1 MSAPNDGPL
10 REAFG
15 RGDEENLRWQL
26 EHPVVGA
33 RERELVRG
41 AFGPPGR
48 RMLDVGAGDG
58 ATLVHLDD
66 PEGSVGL
73 ELFPDKLRL
82 ARGRLSRAGLLAG
95 SAYAL
100 PFADGVFDHVIVRD
114 VVHHLDTPD
123 RMLSECARVLAPLG
137 RFDLLEP
144 CRYNPLIVL
153 HALSQ
158 KVERGELK
166 STVPFLKALIAAT
179 GLELEAEHRY
189 QALPLHRLVFHR
201 RFGLPSLGERAWARA
216 AVDAAEALAARV
228 VPRGAWAYI
237 HLRARKSAPVMSP

>member
-1 MSAPNDGPL
+1 MTLPNEHL
-10 REAFG
+10 RAAFG

-33 RERELVRG
+33 RERELVHA
-41 AFGPPGR
+41 AFTPVGN

-58 ATLVHLDD
+58 ATLIHLGD
-66 PEGSVGL
+66 PAGSVGL

-82 ARGRLSRAGLLAG
+82 ARQRLHRAQLLAG
-95 SAYAL
+95 SAYEL
-100 PFADGVFDHVIVRD
+100 PFADRSFDHVIVRD
-114 VVHHLDTPD
+114 VVHHLDQPG
-123 RMLSECARVLAPLG
+123 RMLAECFRVLGPEG

-166 STVPFLKALIAAT
+166 STVPFLR
-179 GLELEAEHRY
+179 GLLETAGLHIDHEQRL
-189 QALPLHRLVFHR
+189 QPLPLHRLVFHR
-201 RFGLPSLGERAWARA
+201 RFGAPSMGRVAKVREVVA
-216 AVDAAEALAARV
+216 AVEALAGRV
-228 VPRGAWAYI
+228 VPRFAWAYI
-237 HLRARKSAPVMSP
+237 HLRATKPAR